1 MPPQPKTAI
10 EEPASTCAV
19 RITAPKP
26 VITAQPSSAAA
37 SSGISSAIFTTPFSW
52 SSICSDQPKM
62 FDPHWLRRWPF
73 QDITGGSSAP
83 APGAARTDVEVPRQ
97 AHLAVATERAARDHV
112 VARLHV
118 AHAAPDAL
126 DDARGLV
133 AEHGGRRHG
142 RVALDHMQ
150 LEWQTPAA
158 AVRTST
164 S

>member
-37 SSGISSAIFTTPFSW
+37 SSGISSAIFTTPFSC

-73 QDITGGSSAP
+73 QDITGGSSALR
-83 APGAARTDVEVPRQ
+83 PGRLVQTLRCPVRHISQWPQNVPR
-97 AHLAVATERAARDHV
+97 AITWS
-112 VARLHV
+112 
-118 AHAAPDAL
+118 P
-126 DDARGLV
+126 GC
-133 AEHGGRRHG
+133 
-142 RVALDHMQ
+142 
-150 LEWQTPAA
+150 T
-158 AVRTST
+158 
-164 S
+164 